1 VQSESITNFFFTSI
15 GKQSI
20 SLDRFYFLVAT
31 RYDHVHTYNNDGYLC
46 RFIYRN
52 QIPSFVYFT
61 HFRRPNK
68 AAQSNKKEFLILVQV
83 S

>member
-1 VQSESITNFFFTSI
+1 
-15 GKQSI
+15 
-20 SLDRFYFLVAT
+20 VAN
-31 RYDHVHTYNNDGYLC
+31 RYDHVHAYNNDGYLC

-52 QIPSFVYFT
+52 QFQVLYILT